1 LSVFV
6 LQKKFGCS
14 ESGVQRRA
22 SVMRFMGARCRVSYV
37 DFGLDKRELVERD
50 IAVDSRLRV
59 RCERASIAQLANP
72 PPAVRQPPTVKTRP
86 FTPIIADIA
95 WRLDHLERECSTN
108 VPVVGRTDV
117 PHAEHQSTCDGN
129 GDSKK

>member
-1 LSVFV
+1 MHC
-6 LQKKFGCS
+6 K
-14 ESGVQRRA
+14 
-22 SVMRFMGARCRVSYV
+22 GARCRVSYV
-37 DFGLDKRELVERD
+37 DFGLDKRELVQRVNGID
-50 IAVDSRLRV
+50 IRFCVRSRHT
-59 RCERASIAQLANP
+59 SMAQLANP
-72 PPAVRQPPTVKTRP
+72 PPPVGQPPSVKTRP